1 MAADDAQ
8 KFVDRINTDT
18 AFRAKLGS
26 ALQPFLQ
33 AARDSGYNFSALELQ
48 DAIRKKFG
56 AQPLKENTACVAGI
70 ADE

>member
-8 KFVDRINTDT
+8 KFVDRIASDSD
-18 AFRAKLGS
+18 FRAKLGA

-33 AARDSGYNFSALELQ
+33 AARANGYNFSALELQ
-48 DAIRKKFG
+48 DAIRKRYG
-56 AQPLKENTACVAGI
+56 AKPLPDNAACVAGI